1 MLSAIL
7 RLKGAF
13 SMNIINAIINLV
25 NHPVT
30 TVHAHYIG
38 RNRANSMG
46 DALEE
51 YIKDLFCNTFDESDE
66 NKRIEKISE
75 VFSYLGNN
83 SNPPDGML
91 RDGDAI
97 EVKKIESANFALA
110 LNSSYPKHKLYAD
123 SPMLSN
129 ACKTAEKWE
138 EKDIIYAVGVVN
150 GNSIKHLAFVYGLDY
165 AASDEVYSRIKQK
178 IKFGVETI
186 PDVEFSDTKELGR
199 VNKVDPLGITYLRVR
214 GMWGIENPF
223 TVFKYVYERDLD
235 KEFNFMCIIN
245 EEKFNSFNN
254 TQDLIELCY
263 TTEGLTI
270 TDIKIK
276 NPDNPAQLGKAKL
289 ITYTI

>member
-1 MLSAIL
+1 
-7 RLKGAF
+7 
-13 SMNIINAIINLV
+13 MNIINAIINLV

-30 TVHAHYIG
+30 TIHAHYVG

-51 YIKDLFCNTFDESDE
+51 YIKDLFCDTFDETDKV
-66 NKRIEKISE
+66 KRLEKISE

-91 RDGDAI
+91 KGGDAI
-97 EVKKIESANFALA
+97 EVKKIESANSALA

-123 SPMLSN
+123 SPMISK
-129 ACKTAEKWE
+129 ACKTAEEWT

-150 GNSIKHLAFVYGLDY
+150 DDSIKHLSFVYGLDY

-178 IKFGVETI
+178 IKYGVETI

-223 TVFKYVYERDLD
+223 TVFDYVYERDFD
-235 KEFNFMCIIN
+235 RDFNFMCIIN
-245 EEKFNSFNN
+245 DEKFNTFENK
-254 TQDLIELCY
+254 QDLIDLCKE
-263 TTEGLTI
+263 TEGLTI
-270 TDIKIK
+270 SDIKIK
-276 NPDNPAQLGKAKL
+276 NPDNPAQLKNAKL